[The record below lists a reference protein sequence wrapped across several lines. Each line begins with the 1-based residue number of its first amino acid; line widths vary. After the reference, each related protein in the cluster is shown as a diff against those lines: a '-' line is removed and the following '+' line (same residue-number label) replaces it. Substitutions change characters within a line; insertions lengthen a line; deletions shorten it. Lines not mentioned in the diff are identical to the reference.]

1 MAAKYKQKQWNA
13 DNAIRNDRQ
22 YKRRRIVDQTQG
34 TRDFNVENPPRKKG
48 KTTGTS
54 QQIFTIS
61 GEVTNVGD
69 LQLFLSQDDGL

>member
-1 MAAKYKQKQWNA
+1 M
-13 DNAIRNDRQ
+13 
-22 YKRRRIVDQTQG
+22 
-34 TRDFNVENPPRKKG
+34 ENPSKEEGK

-69 LQLFLSQDDGL
+69 LQLFLSQDDGLREVYIEMEKP